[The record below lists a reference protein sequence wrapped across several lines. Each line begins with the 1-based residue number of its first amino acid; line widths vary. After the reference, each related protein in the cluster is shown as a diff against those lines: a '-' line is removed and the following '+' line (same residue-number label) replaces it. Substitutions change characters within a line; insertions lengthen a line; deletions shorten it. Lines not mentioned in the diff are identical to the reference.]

1 MRRLRTALALTLAA
15 VVATVAAVAAAGPA
29 SAVTI
34 DQKLALLSSFTQ
46 PTGASQAAWAAA
58 RDNQARYADYHLDWT
73 TDYCSDSPD
82 QPLGFDFRMP
92 CARHD
97 FGYANYDALGMLPAN
112 KDRVDSAFYYDL
124 KVTCSTYSVIVRPA
138 CYSLAWTY
146 YEAVHNFG
154 TLAVS
159 RADLDR
165 AAAYQAALQL
175 QAGASAQD

>member
-1 MRRLRTALALTLAA
+1 MRRLLAVLTL
-15 VVATVAAVAAAGPA
+15 TVAGVLAGVIAASPAG
-29 SAVTI
+29 AVTI

-58 RDNQARYADYHLDWT
+58 RTNQAGYADYHLDWS

-97 FGYANYDALGMLPAN
+97 FGYRNYKLVGQFPAN
-112 KDRVDSAFYYDL
+112 KDRIDTAFYYDL
-124 KVTCSTYSVIVRPA
+124 KVKCSTYNVIVRPA

-154 TLAVS
+154 SVTVS
-159 RADLDR
+159 QADLDR
-165 AAAYQAALQL
+165 AAAYQAALQR
-175 QAGASAQD
+175 QAATSAQD